1 MYSVLHVDNS
11 GFFKKILK
19 DAFTERGCGY
29 VPVSTVDSAFDVLE
43 KQKID
48 LIITA
53 LELESG
59 SGEDLLR
66 RVNASKFNT
75 IPVVVISSYD
85 SIEIREK
92 MFSLG
97 AVDFIPKDISHDR
110 LMAYVDK
117 LTRQDVIEYRLKEM
131 KIAVLDDSI
140 TALNLIK
147 NILSLNGIEG
157 VDYFSET
164 DEFMKSDSAYD
175 VYILDVILPKYSG
188 EHLVYEIRRKYPQ
201 AVIIA
206 VSAIEH
212 YKTIANIFLSGADD
226 YIMKPF
232 NAGIFM
238 ARIKANVR
246 TFLLVRELEDKNR
259 ELAGMVVR
267 DGLTKIYNHRY
278 IFERLEKEIHEA
290 QRYGKSLSVI
300 MFDIDNF
307 KKINDSFGHQ
317 TGDSVL
323 VDVASALLANFR
335 DVDIVGRYGGEEFA
349 VILPETDLASAKLS
363 AERARRSIETLVF
376 GIKGITI
383 TVSGGVAQYEN
394 EDALKLLSKAD
405 ALLYAAKQNGKNR
418 IE

>member
-1 MYSVLHVDNS
+1 MYSILHVDNS

-19 DAFTERGCGY
+19 EAFTAKGCNY
-29 VPVSTVDSAFDVLE
+29 IPVSTVDGAFEVLGRD
-43 KQKID
+43 KVD

-53 LELESG
+53 IELENG
-59 SGEDLLR
+59 NGEDLLR
-66 RVNASKFNT
+66 RINASDFDSV
-75 IPVVVISSYD
+75 PVVVISSYD
-85 SIEIREK
+85 TIEIREK
-92 MFSLG
+92 MFLLG
-97 AVDFIPKDISHDR
+97 AIDFIPKDISYDR
-110 LMAYVDK
+110 LLMYVDK

-147 NILSLNGIEG
+147 NILTLNGIQL
-157 VDYFSET
+157 VDYFSSTE
-164 DEFMKSDSAYD
+164 DFLKSDREYD
-175 VYILDVILPKYSG
+175 IYILDVILPKYSG

-246 TFLLVRELEDKNR
+246 TFLLMRELEDKNR

-278 IFERLEKEIHEA
+278 IFERLETEIHEA
-290 QRYGKSLSVI
+290 QRYGKRLSVI

-307 KKINDSFGHQ
+307 KTINDSFGHQ

-349 VILPETDLASAKLS
+349 VILPETDLASGKLS
-363 AERARRSIETLVF
+363 AERARQSVEKLMF
-376 GIKGITI
+376 GMKGIKI
-383 TVSGGVAQYEN
+383 TVSGGVAEYEN
-394 EDALKLLSKAD
+394 EDALRLLRKAD
-405 ALLYAAKQNGKNR
+405 ELLYAAKQNGKNR